1 MGKWRSKRNAIFV
14 SALSV
19 LLCAFLLVMQLVN
32 SVWVLAILLAILEV
46 GLIAMLIYTIRRDWP
61 WQNSNP

>member
-1 MGKWRSKRNAIFV
+1 MGTRRSKRNAIVV
-14 SALSV
+14 SAVSV
-19 LLCAFLLVMQLVN
+19 LLCAFLLFIQLVN
-32 SVWVLAILLAILEV
+32 SLWILAILLAILEV